1 MEKLRKILMDDA
13 LAEKFYDSKLGG
25 GGNKPLPQWL
35 QDIFLAPSANKY
47 ADTPYTKDSPEIKE
61 LLDNGIDITGKT
73 NEEITLSLL
82 NTPSTYYNIIMAYES
97 SDIEGTDY
105 VLQVISSTT
114 KMPIQIIL
122 IINESGNVKYRSST
136 TIS

>member
-25 GGNKPLPQWL
+25 GNNKPLPQWL

-82 NTPSTYYNIIMAYES
+82 NTPSAYYNIIIVYES

-105 VLQVISSTT
+105 VLQVISSNT
-114 KMPIQIIL
+114 KMPIRIIL

-136 TIS
+136 AIS

>member
-13 LAEKFYDSKLGG
+13 LAEKFYDSKLW

-35 QDIFLAPSANKY
+35 QDIFLAPSVKKY

-82 NTPSTYYNIIMAYES
+82 NTPSAYYNIIIAYES

-105 VLQVISSTT
+105 ILQVISSTT

>member
-25 GGNKPLPQWL
+25 SNKPLPQWL

-61 LLDNGIDITGKT
+61 
-73 NEEITLSLL
+73 
-82 NTPSTYYNIIMAYES
+82 Y
-97 SDIEGTDY
+97 
-105 VLQVISSTT
+105 
-114 KMPIQIIL
+114 
-122 IINESGNVKYRSST
+122 
-136 TIS
+136 